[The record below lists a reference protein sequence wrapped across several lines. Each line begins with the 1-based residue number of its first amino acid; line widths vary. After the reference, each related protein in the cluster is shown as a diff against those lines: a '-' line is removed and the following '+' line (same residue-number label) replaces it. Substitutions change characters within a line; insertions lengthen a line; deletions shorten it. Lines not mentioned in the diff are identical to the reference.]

1 MIIWWLSDYLMM
13 GKCQKQIFSGHFSMS
28 LWREPPRNGDS
39 FRPGQPSLRKA
50 LDEHSRQ
57 RQGASISQLNFRH
70 EWHEV
75 ETEGM
80 KFEAKIGFNQPPGP
94 LAFGFSLSAREED
107 ISVCSKSKLDGSW
120 FKIPM
125 GQVAYVQAAAVNV
138 LQALSGQLVI
148 TLEPGEPVEPVLGYA
163 AFSKRDPNFPFFWL
177 KPCETMWRSHFQN
190 QFSVFPFDKGHVFI
204 SHLNPSQPLLPL
216 VLAQHPM
223 ATELHGTWPE
233 ALHRL
238 GQLQWRRL
246 RSHGAVYGVYGAA
259 LRALRMGRGLATGKD
274 VAGGPMWWW

>member
-13 GKCQKQIFSGHFSMS
+13 GKCQEQIFSGHFSMS
-28 LWREPPRNGDS
+28 LWREPPRNGDC

-148 TLEPGEPVEPVLGYA
+148 TLEPGEPVEPVTAGICSIFKKGILTTIWNHLP
-163 AFSKRDPNFPFFWL
+163 KREHFPKGIPFFCWNHV
-177 KPCETMWRSHFQN
+177 KP
-190 QFSVFPFDKGHVFI
+190 FPEPIFCI
-204 SHLNPSQPLLPL
+204 SLCRRQRACFHLSPSQPISTHLIPSHPL
-216 VLAQHPM
+216 INKVGLS
-223 ATELHGTWPE
+223 EN
-233 ALHRL
+233 RL
-238 GQLQWRRL
+238 NPNQPNGFAD
-246 RSHGAVYGVYGAA
+246 HYPY
-259 LRALRMGRGLATGKD
+259 
-274 VAGGPMWWW
+274 